1 MQKHL
6 ALYIFLSCI
15 LILSINT
22 VSFAEKKVFIGE
34 NKIAFVSE
42 RTGNKDIFV
51 INDNGTDLIQLTDS
65 KQIDENPQ
73 WSPDGQK
80 ILYISYE
87 RSFFDT
93 IYELWVVNLDGTER
107 KQLDSNIDDDFA
119 PQWSKDGSRVLY
131 VAKEDKNTIITL
143 INADGN
149 NKIALTNPEDKA
161 CYPSWSPD
169 CSKILYS
176 IQNGED
182 NGLYLINPDGT
193 NKTPVT
199 TAKGN
204 FDEPA
209 WSPDGSMITFVYD
222 SESFFK
228 LFDKEEGIYIMSSE
242 GKNETIIAKG
252 ESISWCPDGK
262 VISFIQK
269 KVSQTSNGSDASNIK
284 SNKNYR
290 VFLISV
296 HGKRTPHPL
305 TYNST
310 NKIIYPAWSPD
321 GLKIAYIQDFSVV
334 IRESGNPKILKFNV
348 PFAAATPAW
357 ATDSKKLACIGY
369 SAVISKPSLYVF
381 DYLESKIYQLTD
393 GTNDYNPVWSP
404 VTY

>member
-22 VSFAEKKVFIGE
+22 VSFAEKEVFIGE

-65 KQIDENPQ
+65 PQIDENPQ
-73 WSPDGQK
+73 WSPDGHK

-87 RSFFDT
+87 RSFFKT
-93 IYELWVVNLDGTER
+93 IYELWVVNLDGTEHR
-107 KQLDSNIDDDFA
+107 QLDSNIDDDYT
-119 PQWSKDGSRVLY
+119 PQWSKDGSRILY
-131 VAKEDKNTIITL
+131 VAKKDENTIITL
-143 INADGN
+143 INSDGN

-176 IQNGED
+176 IQNGKD
-182 NGLYLINPDGT
+182 NGLYLINPDGN
-193 NKTPVT
+193 NKTPVI

-204 FDEPA
+204 FNEPTL
-209 WSPDGSMITFVYD
+209 SPDGSMITFVYE
-222 SESFFK
+222 SESFFRV
-228 LFDKEEGIYIMSSE
+228 FDKEEGIYIMSSE
-242 GKNETIIAKG
+242 GENETIIAKG
-252 ESISWCPDGK
+252 ENISWCPDGK
-262 VISFIQK
+262 AISFIHQN
-269 KVSQTSNGSDASNIK
+269 VSQVNSSSNASNIK
-284 SNKNYR
+284 RITDYR
-290 VFLISV
+290 VFLISLT
-296 HGKRTPHPL
+296 GKRTQHPL
-305 TYNST
+305 TNNST

-321 GLKIAYIQDFSVV
+321 GIKIAYIQDFSVF
-334 IRESGNPKILKFNV
+334 IRESGNPKTLKFNV

-357 ATDSKKLACIGY
+357 STDSKKIACIGY
-369 SAVISKPSLYVF
+369 SALISKPSLYVF
-381 DYLESKIYQLTD
+381 DYLEGNIYQLTD

-404 VTY
+404 VIY